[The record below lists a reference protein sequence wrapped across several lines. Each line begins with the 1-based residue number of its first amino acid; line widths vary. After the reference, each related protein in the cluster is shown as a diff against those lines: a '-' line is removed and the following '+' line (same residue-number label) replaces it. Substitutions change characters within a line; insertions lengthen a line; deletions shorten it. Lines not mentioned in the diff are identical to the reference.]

1 MREAEAK
8 RKATY
13 RSNKRKQAAQR
24 EKERKAHR
32 RPSSC
37 EKSTCTFMLQ
47 ELAELRATMEAT
59 RGRPVADEV
68 DKASAARVSVG
79 SFRRKWSEPTPGRR
93 RRKSAPARHA
103 CAYARSARQNGPRPA
118 RRGKDMLQSLFETGP
133 LQEVSCSSVSSDTDR
148 RAEASAETAV
158 TRSAR
163 TRSRPGRTWA
173 SCITTRRR
181 VGAGSTDAC
190 ANPTTRGEGVEFFW
204 TMCL

>member
-79 SFRRKWSEPTPGRR
+79 NFRRKWSLRPGAEGASQHQHVTHVPMRALPGKTGRGRR
-93 RRKSAPARHA
+93 GA
-103 CAYARSARQNGPRPA
+103 
-118 RRGKDMLQSLFETGP
+118 
-133 LQEVSCSSVSSDTDR
+133 
-148 RAEASAETAV
+148 
-158 TRSAR
+158 AR
-163 TRSRPGRTWA
+163 T
-173 SCITTRRR
+173 CCK
-181 VGAGSTDAC
+181 V
-190 ANPTTRGEGVEFFW
+190 
-204 TMCL
+204 CLKLVLYTN